1 MASTTLYRAASTA
14 TGATKYTL
22 SMWIKR
28 SNISVEQTLIG
39 VESGTTVEIIK
50 FNADDKLYWYNRD
63 AAGNAAESSTTQ
75 VFRDLSAYYNLVFSY
90 DSTQASAADQKKIY
104 VNGVATTWGSEAA
117 IQSNAVPG
125 MNLSGATRYIG
136 REGAGTSYYY
146 DGLIS
151 YVSFID
157 GTAYDQSYFGS
168 TQAASGI
175 WQIKTSPA
183 VTYGNNGFFLKMI
196 HLLLEQ
202 IHQEIIIHLQLPAHQ
217 L

>member
-63 AAGNAAESSTTQ
+63 AAGNVAESSTTQ

-90 DSTQASAADQKKIY
+90 DSTQASAADQKKY
-104 VNGVATTWGSEAA
+104 MLMV
-117 IQSNAVPG
+117 
-125 MNLSGATRYIG
+125 
-136 REGAGTSYYY
+136 
-146 DGLIS
+146 
-151 YVSFID
+151 
-157 GTAYDQSYFGS
+157 
-168 TQAASGI
+168 
-175 WQIKTSPA
+175 
-183 VTYGNNGFFLKMI
+183 
-196 HLLLEQ
+196 
-202 IHQEIIIHLQLPAHQ
+202 
-217 L
+217 